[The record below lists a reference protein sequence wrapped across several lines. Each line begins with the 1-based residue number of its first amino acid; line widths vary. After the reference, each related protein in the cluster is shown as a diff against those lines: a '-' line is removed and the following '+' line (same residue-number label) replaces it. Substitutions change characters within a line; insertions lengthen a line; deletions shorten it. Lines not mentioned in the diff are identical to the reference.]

1 MGLNFV
7 VSPGTILK
15 EYMDARNITQKD
27 LASLTE
33 SSERHVSNLINGKIR
48 LTEEFAIKLEHV
60 FQDVKA
66 EFWMELETAYRLHL
80 LRNDDKEIL
89 KLKTI
94 AEEFQFK
101 YVFKGMKLPLKE
113 QAFKMLDIL
122 GIDSFD
128 KVDHKLEELSFSF
141 MEDGGSEKAM
151 FLWLKL
157 CESEIDIQNEVDN
170 LPPFTI
176 SGLKDNLKTFKEL
189 MYTQDFELAI
199 DNLRRF
205 SNELGIIFVFHES
218 IPNAKIRGAVRIIN
232 DRPVLFCSDRYK
244 RLDTLY
250 FAFIHE
256 IGHIINKEVSDQKYQ
271 IVIEED
277 EEQLANDF
285 ARAFFIEG
293 DEYKKFIEQHAEI
306 KAEDIVVFSK
316 KNAIIPDV
324 LIGFLEHDK
333 IIEHGKFNYLKGK
346 L

>member
-1 MGLNFV
+1 MGFNFV

-15 EYMDARNITQKD
+15 EYMDVRNITQKD
-27 LASLTE
+27 LANITR
-33 SSERHVSNLINGKIR
+33 SSERHVSNLINGKIK
-48 LTEEFAIKLEHV
+48 LTEEFAIKLEQI

-80 LRNDDKEIL
+80 LRNNDKEIL

-101 YVFKGMKLPLKE
+101 HVFKGLKLSLKE
-113 QAFKMLDIL
+113 QAFKMMDIL

-128 KVDHKLEELSFSF
+128 NIDHKLKELSFNF
-141 MEDGGSEKAM
+141 MEDGGNEKAM
-151 FLWLKL
+151 LLWLKL
-157 CESEIDIQNEVDN
+157 CESEIEIQNDVDR
-170 LPPFTI
+170 LPPFEI
-176 SGLKDNLKTFKEL
+176 NILKDNLKTFKEL

-199 DNLRRF
+199 DNLRRY

-218 IPNAKIRGAVRIIN
+218 IPNAKIRGAVRIFN

-256 IGHIINKEVSDQKYQ
+256 IAHIINKEVSNDKYQ
-271 IVIEED
+271 IVIEDD

-285 ARAFFIEG
+285 AREFFIG
-293 DEYKKFIEQHAEI
+293 GNEYQKFITQHNEI
-306 KAEDIVVFSK
+306 KGEDIVVFSK
-316 KNAIIPDV
+316 KNEIIPDV

-333 IIEHGKFNYLKGK
+333 IIDYGKFNHLKGK
-346 L
+346 M

>member
-1 MGLNFV
+1 MGFNFV

-27 LASLTE
+27 LANMTE
-33 SSERHVSNLINGKIR
+33 SSERHVSNLINGKIK
-48 LTEEFAIKLEHV
+48 LTEEFAIKLEQV

-66 EFWMELETAYRLHL
+66 EFWMELETAYRLHV

-89 KLKTI
+89 RLKTI

-101 YVFKGMKLPLKE
+101 HVFKGLKLSLKE
-113 QAFKMLDIL
+113 QAFKMLEIL

-128 KVDHKLEELSFSF
+128 KVDKKLEELSFNF
-141 MEDGGSEKAM
+141 MEDGGDEKAM
-151 FLWLKL
+151 LLWLKL
-157 CESEIDIQNEVDN
+157 CESEIEIQNDVEN

-176 SGLKDNLKTFKEL
+176 KGLKDNLKTFKEL
-189 MYTQDFELAI
+189 MYTQDFDLAI
-199 DNLRRF
+199 DNLRRY
-205 SNELGIIFVFHES
+205 SNELGIIFVFHEA
-218 IPNAKIRGAVRIIN
+218 IPNAKIRGAVRVIN

-256 IGHIINKEVSDQKYQ
+256 IAHIINKEVSNEKYQ
-271 IVIEED
+271 IVVEED

-285 ARAFFIEG
+285 AREFFIEG
-293 DEYKKFIEQHAEI
+293 NEYQKFIKQHDEF

-324 LIGFLEHDK
+324 LIGFLEHDN
-333 IIEHGKFNYLKGK
+333 IINHGKFNYLKGK
-346 L
+346 I